1 MAGKKRARNSSAEA
15 IGVDAGSGAESAD
28 GGREGAVKRAS
39 LDVVTHTRARAEW
52 RNDERISALVA
63 MLELGIPTVAACAKL
78 AIPRRSLYDA
88 MEADEDLRQRIEDAR
103 ATWEADYVQ
112 RIATNQDWKAQA
124 WVLERRIPKRWAPP
138 KERKEVTGADGGPV
152 RLASVDVVTRMS
164 DVELAEAART
174 LLGSGE

>member
-1 MAGKKRARNSSAEA
+1 MAGKKRSRNSSAEA
-15 IGVDAGSGAESAD
+15 VGVEARSGGES
-28 GGREGAVKRAS
+28 GEESVVERTS
-39 LDVVTHTRARAEW
+39 SDVVTHTRARAEW

-88 MEADEDLRQRIEDAR
+88 MEADEALRQRIEDAR
-103 ATWEADYVQ
+103 ATWEADYV
-112 RIATNQDWKAQA
+112 RGIATDPDWKAKA

-138 KERKEVTGADGGPV
+138 KERKEVTGANGGPV
-152 RLASVDVVTRMS
+152 KLASVDVVDRMS
-164 DVELAEAART
+164 DAELAEAART